1 VSVHPPPPQKKK
13 KKNVPKQGSSV
24 QQIGG
29 GHLKLA
35 TAVVVNTMEK
45 TNKQKEIMNWK
56 FMLS

>member
-45 TNKQKEIMNWK
+45 TNKQKEIMN
-56 FMLS
+56 